1 MKGANVGHVRW
12 RATLNG
18 EQYVPYRRNLFF
30 FFFFLLHSRNNAV
43 TVIAM
48 SHCVSAIN
56 HLTLIDPWDPS
67 IQNRTRVPRAAP
79 RVFYIGIYSVNL
91 SRASSKRCDV
101 TRNITRGHT
110 VRPV

>member
-1 MKGANVGHVRW
+1 MKGANVGPRSMESHVEW
-12 RATLNG
+12 RPIRSLSSK
-18 EQYVPYRRNLFF
+18 PFF
-30 FFFFLLHSRNNAV
+30 FFSRNNAV

-67 IQNRTRVPRAAP
+67 IQNRTRVPRAAS

-91 SRASSKRCDV
+91 SRARSKRCDV